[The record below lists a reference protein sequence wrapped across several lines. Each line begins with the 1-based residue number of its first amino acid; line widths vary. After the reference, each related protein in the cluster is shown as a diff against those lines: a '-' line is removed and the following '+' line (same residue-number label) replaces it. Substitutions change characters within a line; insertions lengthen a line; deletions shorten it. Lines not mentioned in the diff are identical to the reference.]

1 MSAGSYI
8 FNTSA
13 ESAFLPW
20 RPWIIILSLPVLQN
34 IAARPT
40 DEQRQCLCVRV
51 KLRPSCSHICIY
63 FVALM
68 AAFNFPQFP
77 LVFQLGCIKKD

>member
-8 FNTSA
+8 FKTSA
-13 ESAFLPW
+13 ESAFLLR
-20 RPWIIILSLPVLQN
+20 RPWIVILSLPVLQN

-40 DEQRQCLCVRV
+40 DEQHQCPCVRMKV
-51 KLRPSCSHICIY
+51 RPSFSHICIY

-77 LVFQLGCIKKD
+77 LVFQLSCIKKD